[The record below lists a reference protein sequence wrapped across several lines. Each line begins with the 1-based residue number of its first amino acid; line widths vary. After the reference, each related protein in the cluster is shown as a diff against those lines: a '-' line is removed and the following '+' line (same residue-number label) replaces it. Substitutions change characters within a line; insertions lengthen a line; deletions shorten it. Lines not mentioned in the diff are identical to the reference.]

1 MNVELLP
8 TAEAQ
13 RNAPVLTTCAVEKT
27 LLAERTCAQRAC
39 AERSVSLLKKG
50 LPFLKIKRVHP
61 SCMQEGCTLSFY
73 LKDFPRFLADYFF
86 GACVSPELRLLPV
99 RLPERFTPS
108 AAIGSLPE
116 ASFGWILFS
125 PGAHF
130 GTAPVP
136 NSITESRGFAI
147 AFFHFFC

>member
-1 MNVELLP
+1 M
-8 TAEAQ
+8 
-13 RNAPVLTTCAVEKT
+13 
-27 LLAERTCAQRAC
+27 
-39 AERSVSLLKKG
+39 
-50 LPFLKIKRVHP
+50 KRVHP

-86 GACVSPELRLLPV
+86 GACVSPEFRLLPV

-147 AFFHFFC
+147 AFLHFFC